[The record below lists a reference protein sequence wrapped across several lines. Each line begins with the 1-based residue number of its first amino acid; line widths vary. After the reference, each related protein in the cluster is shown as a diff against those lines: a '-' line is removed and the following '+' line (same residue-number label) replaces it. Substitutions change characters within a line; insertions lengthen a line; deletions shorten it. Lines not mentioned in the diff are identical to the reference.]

1 MSRSV
6 HILAIV
12 TAGLLLACGILRA
25 PDAAAQQGSV
35 KAIFEKHDLLGI
47 FAVDC
52 SSRASKTNVYFVTRL
67 LDANHVQRDQMSG
80 PTTRDRVTVIDKAVE
95 LTADEINVSGKRDD
109 EQPTESV
116 WRFDKDRVLG
126 MENTVGGKKVI
137 TGGKWTSNGQNVP
150 PISRCAA
157 ASAPSQSPESPQ
169 RGSGPAAADRQA
181 AQTPTQEGSVRA
193 IFEKHDLLGTFAAD
207 CSAPV
212 SKSNLYFIN
221 RLLDEG
227 HVQRDVM
234 SGPTARDW
242 FTIIDKAVELTS
254 DEISTSGLRNGLR
267 SEIVYRLKKNR
278 SRGVESTLEDKK
290 LIAGGK
296 FIDNGQEA
304 PWLNKCEAA
313 GAPAQSSPANLPA
326 ASPPATTVMAAANPQ
341 NGSVKAIF
349 EKYNLLGVFAQD
361 CAKPPKAVENW
372 YYVDRL
378 IDANHVQHD
387 LMENETNRTQVT
399 IIDKATENKPNEI
412 FVAGTRDGKQTA
424 AIWRIDKDR
433 RVPWETAF
441 GDQTLISGGKW
452 VKDGHDMPWITRC
465 GDVD

>member
-1 MSRSV
+1 LSRSALV
-6 HILAIV
+6 QLIATV
-12 TAGLLLACGILRA
+12 GVLLASGALRA
-25 PDAAAQQGSV
+25 PDAGAQEGAV
-35 KAIFEKHDLLGI
+35 KAIFEKHDLLGM
-47 FAVDC
+47 FAADC
-52 SSRASKTNVYFVTRL
+52 ASPASKTNVYFVTRL

-80 PTTRDRVTVIDKAVE
+80 PTTRDRVTVIDKAIE

-157 ASAPSQSPESPQ
+157 ASAPSPGSPQ
-169 RGSGPAAADRQA
+169 AAPPPA
-181 AQTPTQEGSVRA
+181 QEGSVRA
-193 IFEKHDLLGTFAAD
+193 IFEKHDFLGTFAAD

-227 HVQRDVM
+227 HVQRDAM

-267 SEIVYRLKKNR
+267 SEIVYRLEKNR
-278 SRGVESTLEDKK
+278 SRGVESTLGGKK
-290 LIAGGK
+290 MIIGGK

-304 PWLNKCEAA
+304 PWLSKCEAA

-326 ASPPATTVMAAANPQ
+326 ASPPARTVMAAANPQ

-452 VKDGHDMPWITRC
+452 VKDGHDMPWYTRC